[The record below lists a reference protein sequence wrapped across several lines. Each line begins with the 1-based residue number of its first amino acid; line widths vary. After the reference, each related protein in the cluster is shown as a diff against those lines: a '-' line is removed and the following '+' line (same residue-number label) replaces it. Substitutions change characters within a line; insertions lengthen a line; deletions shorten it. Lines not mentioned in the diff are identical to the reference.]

1 MSAQRV
7 AIFNQKGGVAKT
19 TTTKDLGFAL
29 AERGLR
35 VLAVEL
41 DPQANL
47 AIIAGLGN
55 SQPAHL
61 TVARLLTDPEFEAMD
76 VPDDE
81 RAPLLDAI
89 RETPWGVPLVP
100 AYEDLVTAKTALTSL
115 PQGMGAE
122 QRLRDALDAI
132 EQERAFDVILMDCP
146 PAADVL
152 SMNALVAADW
162 VLIPTGLTTT
172 EVSGISAMIRTVTAI
187 QKHSN
192 PGLKYAGVLGTRFKK
207 AEGHQVDVA
216 HGLEKQFPPD
226 GPIPFLPMIRN
237 ATCVNDA
244 SAARQAVGDASP
256 SHPVVKKDYR
266 KLVDRLVERLDL
278 KVVEVSA

>member
-1 MSAQRV
+1 MGAQRV

-19 TTTKDLGFAL
+19 TTTKDLGWAL
-29 AERGLR
+29 AARGLR

-47 AIIAGLGN
+47 AIIAGLGD
-55 SQPAHL
+55 SQPAQL
-61 TVARLLTDPEFEAMD
+61 TVGRLLTDPEFAEI
-76 VPDDE
+76 PDDE

-89 RETPWGVPLVP
+89 HETPWGVPLVP
-100 AYEDLVTAKTALTSL
+100 AYDDLVTARTRLAAL

-122 QRLRDALDAI
+122 RRLSGALDAI
-132 EQERAFDVILMDCP
+132 EAERPFDVVLMDCP

-172 EVSGISAMIRTVTAI
+172 DVAGIRAMIRTVSAI
-187 QKHSN
+187 QQHSN
-192 PGLKYAGVLGTRFKK
+192 PGLKYAGLLGTRFKK
-207 AEGHQVDVA
+207 TEGHQVDVA
-216 HGLEKQFPPD
+216 HELGKQFPAD

-244 SAARQAVGDASP
+244 SAAQQAVGESSP
-256 SHPVVKKDYR
+256 SHAVVKKDYR
-266 KLVDRLVERLDL
+266 KLVDALVQRLDL
-278 KVVEVSA
+278 KPAEVPA